1 MEKKH
6 YTAIVLA
13 AGSGRRM
20 NSKIPKQFLKLNGY
34 PMLYYSLKAFELSP
48 VDDIILVTGAEDV
61 EYCQKEI
68 VQAYGIKKV
77 KAVVAGGAERYLSVY
92 EGLKASQGADYVLIH
107 DGARP
112 MLDQETILSSMEAVQ
127 KEDACVVGTPVKD
140 TIKVVSQEGY
150 VKHTPDRSTLWAV
163 QTPQS
168 FSCSLLMSAY
178 ARMETLMKEQK
189 RALSITDDA
198 MLVEQMTGH
207 KVKLIQGKYEN
218 IKVTTPGDLRI
229 AEAFLLN

>member
-34 PMLYYSLKAFELSP
+34 PMLCYSLKAFELSP

-150 VKHTPDRSTLWAV
+150 AKHTPDRSTLWAV

-178 ARMETLMKEQK
+178 ARLETLTKEQK